1 MTLVVQNLAR
11 ERLLAGELSLG
22 VGIRQSRTVDIAK
35 VMKTAGFDW
44 LFIDLEHSA
53 MSLATAC
60 EISVAAL
67 DAGIAPLVRVPQRQH
82 WMATRALD
90 NGALGIVAPH
100 VDTPQEAREIV
111 EHLRYPPEGHR
122 SIGGAM
128 PHFGFRPVKADE
140 LTRTLNAASLVV
152 VMLETPRAID
162 NAESIAAVPGVDVLL
177 IGTNDLALEM
187 GIAGDVGHERIVGAY
202 QRVIDACRNHAKWPG
217 MGGVYGE
224 ELMKRYIAMG
234 MRFVLSGNDQG
245 LLMAAASQ
253 KAAFLRH
260 LG

>member
-1 MTLVVQNLAR
+1 LTLAVRNLAR
-11 ERLLAGELSLG
+11 ERLAAGELSLG
-22 VGIRQSRTVDIAK
+22 IGIRQSRTVDIAK

-53 MSLATAC
+53 MSIETAS
-60 EISVAAL
+60 EISTAAL
-67 DAGIAPLVRVPQRQH
+67 DTGIAPLVRVPRRQH
-82 WMATRALD
+82 WMATRLLD

-100 VDTPQEAREIV
+100 VDTPEEAREV
-111 EHLRYPPEGHR
+111 VDHLRYPPEGHR
-122 SIGGAM
+122 SIGGAL
-128 PHFGFRPVKADE
+128 PHFGFRSVKADE

-162 NAESIAAVPGVDVLL
+162 NAEMIAAVPGVDVLL
-177 IGTNDLALEM
+177 IGTNDLTLEM
-187 GIAGDVGHERIVGAY
+187 GIPGDSGHDRIANAY
-202 QRVIDACRNHAKWPG
+202 QGVIDACRKHGKWPG

-224 ELMKRYIAMG
+224 EFLKRYIAMG
-234 MRFVLSGNDQG
+234 MRFILSGNDQS

-253 KAAFLRH
+253 RAAFLRQ